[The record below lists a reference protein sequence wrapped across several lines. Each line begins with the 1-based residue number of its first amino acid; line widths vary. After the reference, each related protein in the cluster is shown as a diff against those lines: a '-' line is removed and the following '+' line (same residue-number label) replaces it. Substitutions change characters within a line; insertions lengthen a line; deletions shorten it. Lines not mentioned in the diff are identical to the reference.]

1 MNAIA
6 KNIVLI
12 GYRGTG
18 KTTVARALAER
29 LGWQWLDADVE
40 LETRAGCSIAD
51 MFATAGEAAFRDL
64 ESQLLAEFIE
74 RPKLVLATGG
84 GVVLRDANR
93 RLLEQAGMVVWLEA
107 DIDTLAQR
115 VSADAATAG
124 RRPNL
129 TAHGGRLEIERLL
142 AEREPLY
149 RQCAGLTIHT
159 PGRSPDEIAAAIAEQ
174 LAGLGW
180 SAS

>member
-1 MNAIA
+1 M
-6 KNIVLI
+6 NIVLI

-40 LETRAGCSIAD
+40 LEARAGCSIAE

-64 ESQLLAEFIE
+64 ESQLLAEFIK
-74 RPKLVLATGG
+74 RQKFVLASGG
-84 GVVLRDANR
+84 GVVLREANR
-93 RLLEQAGMVVWLEA
+93 RVLEQAGMVVWLEA

-115 VSADAATAG
+115 VSADTATAG

-149 RQCAGLTIHT
+149 RQCARLTVHT
-159 PGRSPDEIAAAIAEQ
+159 AGRSPDELAAMIVEQ
-174 LAGLGW
+174 LAGLEWIG
-180 SAS
+180 A